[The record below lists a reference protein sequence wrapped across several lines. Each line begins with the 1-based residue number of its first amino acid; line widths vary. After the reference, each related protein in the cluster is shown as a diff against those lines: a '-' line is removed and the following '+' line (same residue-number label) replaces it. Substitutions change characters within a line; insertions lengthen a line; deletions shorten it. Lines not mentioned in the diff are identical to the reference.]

1 MEYYS
6 DNLALAEDY
15 CKHHLL
21 NEGQFYKVDESKC
34 ACGDIQAINICNED
48 GTLTDTKII
57 ICGSCYSEAAN
68 HEKI

>member
-1 MEYYS
+1 MKYYS
-6 DNLALAEDY
+6 DNLALAKD
-15 CKHHLL
+15 CKHYLD
-21 NEGQFYKVDESKC
+21 EGQFYKVDESSC
-34 ACGDIQAINICNED
+34 ACGDAQVINIYNED